1 MELKSVHEIFNNR
14 ILRIPSYQRGYTWA
28 NDCVIKKGDDIRK
41 VKGQLKDL
49 WDDLMNIPEN
59 FWHYTGLL
67 TLVKSEKQYDWLP
80 NHSQFAIVDGQQRIT
95 TILIMISVIIEK
107 SNIAGVKL
115 EVRSGDETFK
125 YLIIEDAS
133 AKAFVF
139 GYEKDN
145 PSDKYFRKHILKID
159 EVEDDSKESVYT
171 ENLKNARLFF
181 DVVIDSF
188 IGDDTLKLKELYTK
202 ITTNL
207 RFNEYILPSELDEY
221 VVFETMNNRGKPLSE
236 LEKLK
241 NRLMYLNSKLPLFY
255 PDNDPLKENGNATF
269 LLKQQNQNLEKD
281 INTSW
286 ITIYNALGANK
297 FNPLSDEDFL
307 KNHWIT
313 YFDKYNR
320 SEGEAYS
327 GYLFDEHFI
336 LQNIYT
342 NIVTYAIIHSYIKS
356 LQRASVEWNKLSNP
370 SFFSGEEQVFKNAIM
385 SLYRAGLK
393 PSFKPLIMSILL
405 REDKADFVKVINLL
419 EDYSFKIFDISN
431 RQSNTGD
438 SKLYKLAYQVYQNEW
453 SANDT
458 YNNIKQHLDWYYNFS
473 FFKNQVV
480 ELFEYGNRKGYYGW
494 SGRFYF
500 LFEYDTYL
508 RNINSNST
516 IASKI
521 NWEDFYNKNSIEHIF
536 PQSAALSLDEY
547 CEWEITEAKTNRYN
561 AIQQDWISFTQ
572 YLPEERKRFCN
583 SLGNLLAIS
592 SSDNSS
598 FSNDPFLYKVDQV
611 NKGEDYRN
619 RGYKYDSMS
628 ARLVA
633 NNTDWTPDHIVERGR
648 EMLKY
653 LWLKVHHDLP
663 YNLAENDELDLLG
676 LQFLKQTETV
686 TNG

>member
-1 MELKSVHEIFNNR
+1 MDLKSVHEIFNNR

-28 NDCVIKKGDDIRK
+28 NDYIIANGDDIRK

-49 WDDLMNIPEN
+49 WDDLMNIPDGA
-59 FWHYTGLL
+59 WHYTGLL
-67 TLVKSEKQYDWLP
+67 TLVKADKQYNWLP

-95 TILIMISVIIEK
+95 SILIALSVIIDKAEAL
-107 SNIAGVKL
+107 NVQL
-115 EVRSGDETFK
+115 EIRPGDEKFK
-125 YLIIEDAS
+125 YLIIEAAT
-133 AKAFVF
+133 AKAFIF

-145 PSDKYFRKHILKID
+145 PSDKYFRKHILKMD

-171 ENLKNARLFF
+171 ENLKNARTFF
-181 DVVIDSF
+181 DEVIDNY
-188 IGDDTLKLKELYTK
+188 IGETPLKLKDLYTK

-207 RFNEYILPSELDEY
+207 RFNEYILPPELDEY

-255 PDNDPLKENGNATF
+255 PDGTVPKENDNQVD
-269 LLKQQNQNLEKD
+269 LLTQQNQSLEKD

-297 FNPLSDEDFL
+297 SKSLSDEDFL

-320 SEGEAYS
+320 SEAEAYS
-327 GYLFDEHFI
+327 GYLFDEEFI
-336 LQNIYT
+336 LQNIYS
-342 NIVTYAIIHSYIKS
+342 NIVNYETIHLYVKS
-356 LQRASVEWNKLSNP
+356 LQRASIVWNKLNNP
-370 SFFSGEEQVFKNAIM
+370 SFFSDDEVAFKEAIL
-385 SLYRAGLK
+385 SLYRAGFK
-393 PSFKPLIMSILL
+393 PSFKPLVMGILL
-405 REDKADFVKVINLL
+405 RDDKEEFIKVINLL
-419 EDYSFKIFDISN
+419 EEYSFKIFDISN

-453 SANDT
+453 SADDT

-473 FFKNQVV
+473 FFKNQVI

-500 LFEYDTYL
+500 LFEYDCYL
-508 RNINSNST
+508 RGNNSNST
-516 IASKI
+516 LASKI
-521 NWEDFYNKNSIEHIF
+521 NWEDFYNKNSIEHIL
-536 PQSAALSLDEY
+536 PQSAALSLEEY
-547 CEWEITEAKTNRYN
+547 CEGEITEAKTNRYN
-561 AIQQDWISFTQ
+561 VIQNDWISFNGFS
-572 YLPEERKRFCN
+572 PDERKRFCN
-583 SLGNLLAIS
+583 SIGNLLAIS

-598 FSNDPFLYKVDQV
+598 FSNDPFLHKVDQQ
-611 NKGEDYRN
+611 NKGEAYKN

-633 NNTDWTPDHIVERGR
+633 NFTDWTPNNIVERGKL
-648 EMLKY
+648 MLHY
-653 LWLKVHHDLP
+653 LWIKVHPGTP
-663 YNLAENDELDLLG
+663 YNLTLEDELDLMG
-676 LQFLKQTETV
+676 LQFLKEKETEN
-686 TNG
+686 NG

>member
-1 MELKSVHEIFNNR
+1 MDLKSVHEIFNNR

-28 NDCVIKKGDDIRK
+28 NDDIIYHEDDLRK
-41 VKGQLKDL
+41 VNGQLKDL
-49 WDDLMNIPEN
+49 WDDMMNIPDSA
-59 FWHYTGLL
+59 WHYTGLL
-67 TLVKSEKQYDWLP
+67 TLVKVDKQYNWLP
-80 NHSQFAIVDGQQRIT
+80 NHNQFAIVDGQQRIT
-95 TILIMISVIIEK
+95 TILIMLSVIIEK
-107 SNIAGVKL
+107 ADNAGVQL
-115 EVRSGDETFK
+115 EVRHGDDKFK
-125 YLIIEDAS
+125 YLIIEAAT

-145 PSDKYFRKHILKID
+145 PSDKYFKKHILKMD
-159 EVEDDSKESVYT
+159 EVEDGSKESVYT

-181 DVVIDSF
+181 DVVIDDF
-188 IGDDTLKLKELYTK
+188 IRDNPLKLKELYTK
-202 ITTNL
+202 VTTNL
-207 RFNEYILPSELDEY
+207 RFNEYVLPPELDEY

-255 PDNDPLKENGNATF
+255 PDGNVPQENGNESI
-269 LLKQQNQNLEKD
+269 LLKQQNENLERD
-281 INTSW
+281 INISW

-297 FNPLSDEDFL
+297 SKPLSDEDFL
-307 KNHWIT
+307 KNHWIA

-327 GYLFDEHFI
+327 GYLFDEQFI
-336 LQNIYT
+336 LQNIYST
-342 NIVTYAIIHSYIKS
+342 LITYETIHCYIKS
-356 LQRASVEWNKLSNP
+356 LQRASVVWNKLNSP
-370 SFFSGEEQVFKNAIM
+370 IFFTADEQIFKDAIM

-393 PSFKPLIMSILL
+393 PSFRPLIMAILL
-405 REDKADFVKVINLL
+405 KENRTDFIKVINLL

-438 SKLYKLAYQVYQNEW
+438 SKLYKLSYQVYQNGLSSDE
-453 SANDT
+453 T

-473 FFKNQVV
+473 FFKNQII
-480 ELFEYGNRKGYYGW
+480 ELFEYGKRKGYYGW

-500 LFEYDTYL
+500 LFEYDCHL
-508 RNINSNST
+508 RRINSHST
-516 IASKI
+516 VTSKI

-536 PQSAALSLDEY
+536 PQSAALSLEEY
-547 CEWEITEAKTNRYN
+547 CEWDVTEVKTIRYN
-561 AIQQDWISFTQ
+561 AIQEDWISFNCFA
-572 YLPEERKRFCN
+572 PEERKRFCS

-598 FSNDPFLYKVDQV
+598 FSNDPFLFKVDQN
-611 NKGEDYRN
+611 NKGEEYRN

-633 NNTDWTPDHIVERGR
+633 NNIDWNPDEIVKRGKS
-648 EMLKY
+648 MLQY
-653 LWLKVHHDLP
+653 LWLKVHPKSPYDLI
-663 YNLAENDELDLLG
+663 LEDELDLLG
-676 LQFLKQTETV
+676 LQFLKQSEKV

>member
-1 MELKSVHEIFNNR
+1 MDLKSVHEIFSNR

-28 NDCVIKKGDDIRK
+28 NDYVIQNGDDLRK

-59 FWHYTGLL
+59 SWHYTGLL
-67 TLVKSEKQYDWLP
+67 TLVKANKQYDWLP
-80 NHSQFAIVDGQQRIT
+80 NHNQFAIVDGQQRIS
-95 TILIMISVIIEK
+95 TILIMLSVIIEK
-107 SNIAGVKL
+107 ADKEKVQVEI
-115 EVRSGDETFK
+115 RQGDERFK
-125 YLIIEDAS
+125 YLIIEAAT

-145 PSDKYFRKHILKID
+145 PSDKYFRKHILKMD

-171 ENLKNARLFF
+171 ENLKNAKKFF
-181 DVVIDSF
+181 NVVVDAF
-188 IGDDTLKLKELYTK
+188 IADNKNKLKELYIK

-241 NRLMYLNSKLPLFY
+241 NRLMYLNSKLPVYY
-255 PDNDPLKENGNATF
+255 PNGNPQPENGNEIF
-269 LLKQQNQNLEKD
+269 LLKEQNQNLERD
-281 INTSW
+281 INTTW

-297 FNPLSDEDFL
+297 SNPLSDEDFL
-307 KNHWIT
+307 KNHWIV
-313 YFDKYNR
+313 YFDKYSR

-327 GYLFDEHFI
+327 GYLFDEQFI
-336 LQNIYT
+336 LQNIYSGT
-342 NIVTYAIIHSYIKS
+342 ISYETIHDYIKS
-356 LQRASVEWNKLSNP
+356 LQKASVIWNKLNNP
-370 SFFSGEEQVFKNAIM
+370 SFFSADETQFKDTIM

-393 PSFKPLIMSILL
+393 PSFKPLIMALLL
-405 REDKADFVKVINLL
+405 RDDNQDFIKVINLL

-438 SKLYKLAYQVYQNEW
+438 SKLYKLAYQVYQNVW
-453 SANDT
+453 SADST
-458 YNNIKQHLDWYYNFS
+458 YNNIKNHLEWYYNFS
-473 FFKNQVV
+473 FFKNKIV
-480 ELFEYGNRKGYYGW
+480 ELFEYGNRRGYYGW

-500 LFEYDTYL
+500 LFEYDCYL
-508 RNINSNST
+508 RGINSNST

-521 NWEDFYNKNSIEHIF
+521 NWQDFYNKNSIEHIY
-536 PQSAALSLDEY
+536 PQSATLSLEEY
-547 CEWEITEAKTNRYN
+547 SEDEITEAKINRYN
-561 AIQQDWISFTQ
+561 SIQDDWSSFNQ
-572 YLPEERKRFCN
+572 YSPEERKRFCN
-583 SLGNLLAIS
+583 SIGNLLAIS

-598 FSNDPFLYKVDQV
+598 FSNDPFLYKVDQN
-611 NKGEDYRN
+611 NKGEEYKN

-633 NNTDWTPDHIVERGR
+633 NYIDWTPQYLVERGKN
-648 EMLKY
+648 MLRF
-653 LWLKVHHDLP
+653 LWLKVHPGLP
-663 YNLAENDELDLLG
+663 YNLQENNELDLMG

-686 TNG
+686 NNG

>member
-1 MELKSVHEIFNNR
+1 MDLKSVHEIFNNR

-28 NDCVIKKGDDIRK
+28 NDDIIEDGDDLRK

-49 WDDLMNIPEN
+49 WDDLMNIPEGS
-59 FWHYTGLL
+59 WHYTGLL
-67 TLVKSEKQYDWLP
+67 TLVKADKQYDWLP
-80 NHSQFAIVDGQQRIT
+80 NHNQFAIVDGQQRIT
-95 TILIMISVIIEK
+95 TILIILSVIIEK
-107 SNIAGVKL
+107 ADNAGIQL
-115 EVRSGDETFK
+115 EVRQGDEKFK
-125 YLIIEDAS
+125 YLIIEAAT

-145 PSDKYFRKHILKID
+145 PSDKYFRKHILKMD

-171 ENLKNARLFF
+171 ENLKNARTFF
-181 DVVIDSF
+181 DVVIDAY
-188 IGDDTLKLKELYTK
+188 IGEDPLKLKELYTK

-207 RFNEYILPSELDEY
+207 RFNEYVLPAELDEY

-255 PDNDPLKENGNATF
+255 PDGSLPAENGNAAY
-269 LLKQQNQNLEKD
+269 LLKQQNQNLERD

-297 FNPLSDEDFL
+297 SNPLSDEDFL
-307 KNHWIT
+307 KNHWIA

-320 SEGEAYS
+320 SEAEAYS
-327 GYLFDEHFI
+327 GYLFDEQFI
-336 LQNIYT
+336 LQNIYS
-342 NIVTYAIIHSYIKS
+342 NLVTYDTIHSYIKS
-356 LQRASVEWNKLSNP
+356 LQRASVIWNKLNNP
-370 SFFSGEEQVFKNAIM
+370 SFFAPDEQPFKDAIM

-393 PSFKPLIMSILL
+393 PSFKPLIMAILL
-405 REDKADFVKVINLL
+405 REDRTDFIKVINLL

-438 SKLYKLAYQVYQNEW
+438 SKLYKLAYQVYQNGW
-453 SANDT
+453 SSEGT

-480 ELFEYGNRKGYYGW
+480 ELFEYGNRKGFYGW

-500 LFEYDTYL
+500 LFEYDCYL
-508 RNINSNST
+508 RGINSNST

-536 PQSAALSLDEY
+536 PQSAALGLDEY
-547 CEWEITEAKTNRYN
+547 CEWDITEAKTTRYN
-561 AIQQDWISFTQ
+561 AIQADWVSFST
-572 YLPEERKRFCN
+572 YTPEERKRFCN

-598 FSNDPFLYKVDQV
+598 FSNDPFLYKVDQN
-611 NKGEDYRN
+611 NKGEEYRN

-633 NNTDWTPDHIVERGR
+633 NNIDWTPDHIVERGK

-653 LWLKVHHDLP
+653 LWLKVHPALP
-663 YNLAENDELDLLG
+663 YTLTLEDELDLLG